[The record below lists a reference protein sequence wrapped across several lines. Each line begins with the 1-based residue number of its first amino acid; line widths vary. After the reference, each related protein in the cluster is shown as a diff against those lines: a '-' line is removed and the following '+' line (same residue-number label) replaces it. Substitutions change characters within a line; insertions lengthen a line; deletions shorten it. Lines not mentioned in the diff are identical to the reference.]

1 MAGITTNASRTSV
14 ARSWVGDFL
23 DREHMVAGGAK
34 LDPTQFVGEGTVRV
48 VVGAAGAAAGA
59 TSIPVA
65 ALSGAI
71 PDNAILDFG
80 GTKYAR
86 VNGSPVAGATAIP
99 VDALPTA
106 LVSGDT
112 ANYLSA
118 TAMKII
124 PSGTVLGRTFAERDA
139 STPFGPAA
147 DADDEVYLLVFDVI
161 NPGTTATNA
170 DCELYRWGSIVKE
183 NLLGTFAALSA
194 TLKSKVRTNYQCVR
208 GAN

>member
-1 MAGITTNASRTSV
+1 MAGITTNPTRASV
-14 ARSWVGDFL
+14 ARSWVGDYL

-34 LDPTQFVGEGTVRV
+34 LDPTQFVGEGTVRA
-48 VVGAAGAAAGA
+48 VVGAAGAAQGA

-71 PDNAILDFG
+71 PSGSLLDFG
-80 GTKYAR
+80 GAKFAR
-86 VNGSPVAGATAIP
+86 TTAVAASGATTIT
-99 VDALPTA
+99 VSALPTA

-112 ANYLSA
+112 ANYLAA
-118 TAMKII
+118 TAMKVI
-124 PSGTVLGRTFAERDA
+124 PSGTVLGRTFSERDA
-139 STPFGPAA
+139 NTPFGPAA

-161 NPGTTATNA
+161 NPTTAPA

-194 TLKSKVRTNYQCVR
+194 TLKGKIRTNYQCVK